1 MEKFSLF
8 DLLSFAFPGA
18 VSLVLIYWTAT
29 NTIHL
34 PPVESIAL
42 PNALLTVV
50 LLMLAYFMGHLINE
64 AGMRVE
70 PKIGPMPKSWVD
82 ILRKNPDLATR
93 LNTISEKVF
102 GAGFLAANGDVDT
115 IQSDV
120 FYDRAFSIL
129 EMNGKLEKVK
139 TLQSQYV
146 FFRNSVVLSALA
158 VLCFSIVL
166 VAHLRSGVAL
176 GDAPALSAGL
186 AMLISAGL
194 MRISRILSVKRRQ
207 MKMSATLHNFYAF
220 YISETKL
227 KEK

>member
-29 NTIHL
+29 NAIHL
-34 PPVESIAL
+34 PVESVTL

-50 LLMLAYFMGHLINE
+50 LLMLAYFMGHIINE
-64 AGMRVE
+64 IGMRLE
-70 PKIGPMPKSWVD
+70 PKIGPMPKSWAD
-82 ILRKNPDLATR
+82 ILRNNPDLATR

-102 GAGFLAANGDVDT
+102 GAGFLTEKGDVD
-115 IQSDV
+115 INQSDV
-120 FYDRAFSIL
+120 FYDRAFAIL
-129 EMNGKLEKVK
+129 EMNGKQEKVK

-146 FFRNSVVLSALA
+146 FFRNSVVLATLA
-158 VLCFSIVL
+158 VLCFGIVL
-166 VAHLRSGVAL
+166 VAHLRNGVAL
-176 GDAPALSAGL
+176 GDPPALLAGL
-186 AMLISAGL
+186 GMLISAGL
-194 MRISRILSVKRRQ
+194 IRISRILSIKRRR